1 MRKKITVAML
11 ILTILFSGAIIYLS
25 PACAKDYSP
34 GMKVPVKGMVTIL
47 DIGAASCIPCKMMA
61 PILEKLEKKYD
72 GKAAVIFLDV
82 RYHKDAATSFGIN
95 GIPTQIFYD
104 KKGNEVYRHLGY
116 LSEDAIVTQF
126 KKMGVE

>member
-1 MRKKITVAML
+1 MSKKVTVPAL
-11 ILTILFSGAIIYLS
+11 IAIFLCSMVCLS
-25 PACAKDYSP
+25 PTMAMDYSP
-34 GMKVPVKGMVTIL
+34 GMKIPAKGMVTIL

-82 RYHKDAATSFGIN
+82 RYHKETAISFGIN

-104 KKGNEVYRHLGY
+104 KKGNEVYRHLGFM
-116 LSEDAIVTQF
+116 SEDAIVAQF

>member
-1 MRKKITVAML
+1 MFT
-11 ILTILFSGAIIYLS
+11 LTLSLTLFIVGDLG
-25 PACAKDYSP
+25 AKDYSP

-82 RYHKDAATSFGIN
+82 RYHKEDGHKFSALMASRRRSSMT
-95 GIPTQIFYD
+95 
-104 KKGNEVYRHLGY
+104 KKEMKFTGTLAIM
-116 LSEDAIVTQF
+116 SEEAIVAQF